1 MASSHAMTKLI
12 DRLFFDHPRS
22 VGESY
27 AEHLAMA
34 FGFGWRMAVAGI
46 ACMIHA
52 LLPAVFANTAS
63 RTVLELEGVMRDRA
77 KGRLPARDH
86 AMAEHEFAWVI

>member
-1 MASSHAMTKLI
+1 MHDLI
-12 DRLFFDHPRS
+12 DRLLFRHPRS

-46 ACMIHA
+46 ACMVHA
-52 LLPAVFANTAS
+52 LLPAVFATTAS
-63 RTVLELEGVMRDRA
+63 RTVLALEKIMRDRA
-77 KGRLPARDH
+77 QGRLPARTHD
-86 AMAEHEFAWVI
+86 MADHEFAWVI